1 VEPDY
6 QRRYFTSYTGVTL
19 PLTLVTELDA
29 GGVERR
35 ITCFRGY
42 YDGHGQ
48 LIRVEKVV
56 YGEIEFT
63 HQYDYAA
70 DGSICKAVLT
80 EDDEEP
86 RTLVFDDQGAA
97 VEA

>member
-1 VEPDY
+1 
-6 QRRYFTSYTGVTL
+6 
-19 PLTLVTELDA
+19 
-29 GGVERR
+29 
-35 ITCFRGY
+35 
-42 YDGHGQ
+42 
-48 LIRVEKVV
+48 VEKVV